1 MPRRA
6 LDWILL
12 AALTAAPA
20 MVHAQPAGGHPEHAN
35 DRRATATALPGRGP
49 APAPAPAPRLVA
61 ERQRLRIELDR
72 VNSEIDA
79 LKHDRGGLRDDYR
92 LRNRMADAEALA
104 RRLTE
109 VDARLHA
116 QAGASG
122 TAGGAVSGGLA
133 GATAPWPA
141 APQAQPSDD
150 RAALEAKAD
159 ILADQARRLNGQ
171 IDVLAARVTAVRA
184 RQELRRRAGQLE
196 HDPFAQMD
204 QGKRRLATSGGP
216 PPVSPGPK
224 TDVSTPSPPSRGEPS
239 PSAAGVGTVSG
250 PAGAASTPTLGP
262 TSIPQTTAT
271 SSAAGSLDKAQPALL
286 SPSASPAG
294 GGADGAAASVTT
306 QFAGLLDASTL
317 AEIRRLEVGG
327 GGSPGSSAAAL
338 ERAVSALRA
347 RAAQLTASAEALRS
361 RAKTAP

>member
-6 LDWILL
+6 LEWILL

-20 MVHAQPAGGHPEHAN
+20 MVHAQ
-35 DRRATATALPGRGP
+35 RATGTAMPERGTVP
-49 APAPAPAPRLVA
+49 APAARLVA

-109 VDARLHA
+109 VDARLQA

-122 TAGGAVSGGLA
+122 VGGGAAPGGSA
-133 GATAPWPA
+133 GAQAPWPA
-141 APQAQPSDD
+141 APQAQSSDD

-171 IDVLAARVTAVRA
+171 IDVLDARVTTLRA

-196 HDPFAQMD
+196 YDPFAQMD
-204 QGKRRLATSGGP
+204 QGRRRLASSGVVGLA
-216 PPVSPGPK
+216 SPGGQISGPVGQK
-224 TDVSTPSPPSRGEPS
+224 DVSTPGTPTRGDSSSPPAPVSGGSGP
-239 PSAAGVGTVSG
+239 GVGSG
-250 PAGAASTPTLGP
+250 APAFGPTGATPTGTSSGAGP
-262 TSIPQTTAT
+262 TGT
-271 SSAAGSLDKAQPALL
+271 SSAAGSIAKAQPAPV

-294 GGADGAAASVTT
+294 LSADGAAASVTT
-306 QFAGLLDASTL
+306 QFAGILDASTL
-317 AEIRRLEVGG
+317 AEIRRLELGG
-327 GGSPGSSAAAL
+327 TPGSSAAAL

-347 RAAQLTASAEALRS
+347 RAAQLTASAAALRS